1 MSKNSLSIRVNSNFF
16 SILSHFFWLGVMLAV
31 VVILS
36 IAMYMQYFLN
46 EIPCPLCLL
55 QRVAFLGIGYG
66 AMMHFRGSPYIR
78 AIGFALMFI
87 FFLEIISLRQSLLDI
102 YPRPGHEWV
111 GSTVLGIHMPVWSF
125 LISLIILLFISLD
138 MIIIEQNT
146 RISISKYFLL
156 NKLANILTLILII
169 ICAINFVSVI
179 LQCGFYNCHTDK
191 YFLLSKYMSS

>member
-1 MSKNSLSIRVNSNFF
+1 MKKYLLSGCGL
-16 SILSHFFWLGVMLAV
+16 LSHFFWLGIMLAV

-78 AIGFALMFI
+78 AIGFALIFI

-102 YPRPGHEWV
+102 YPRPGHQWV
-111 GSTVLGIHMPVWSF
+111 GSTVFGIHMPVWSF
-125 LISLIILLFISLD
+125 LISLIILLFIALD
-138 MIIIEQNT
+138 MIIVEQHT
-146 RISISKYFLL
+146 RISITKYFLL
-156 NKLANILTLILII
+156 NKFANILTMLLII
-169 ICAINFVSVI
+169 LCLINFISVI
-179 LQCGFYNCHTDK
+179 LQCGLYNCHTDK
-191 YFLLSKYMSS
+191 YLLLSQ